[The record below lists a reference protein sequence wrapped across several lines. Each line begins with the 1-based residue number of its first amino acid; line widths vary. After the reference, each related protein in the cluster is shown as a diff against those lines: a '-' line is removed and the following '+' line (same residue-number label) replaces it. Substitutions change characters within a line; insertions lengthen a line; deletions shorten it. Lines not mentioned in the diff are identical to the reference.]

1 MVYEKKIRLNMKKL
15 LFLFSAFLSISLS
28 ANHFVDNKFG
38 SDSIQC
44 IRNINLLSDYVKQKN
59 YDDALTHWR
68 KAYILC
74 PKSTKNIYIDG
85 AKIYKYLIKENKG
98 NLELQKAYLDS
109 LETLYDNRIVNFGQ
123 ENYVLGL
130 KGSDMIKHSFS
141 DLDRAF
147 IYLRQ
152 SVEGQQAKSKAGAL
166 FSYFKAAFKKYQAN
180 SLDKAQLLEVYAI
193 VSDYL
198 DVNISKDSKSK
209 KFYVS
214 AADNVE
220 KLFSNVANCD
230 ELTAMFDSK
239 YQETPNNINLLKRI
253 VKVLDKKDCT
263 DAEIYF
269 LAAKQLHEIEPSAL
283 SAHNMGNL
291 AIKKNKSIEA
301 ITFFKDALK
310 LSETND
316 DKAKYFYGLS
326 AAYFKSGNKST
337 ARDYALKSL
346 EIRPKFGKSML
357 LIGDIYAASANEC
370 GSNSF
375 ESAMLYSAAIDKFIA
390 AKNMDSSLADL
401 ANKKIASYRKY
412 LPTTED
418 AFFNKYKEGDTYTVG
433 CWINESTKVRIK

>member
-1 MVYEKKIRLNMKKL
+1 MKKL

-85 AKIYKYLIKENKG
+85 AKIYKYLIKKNKG

-166 FSYFKAAFKKYQAN
+166 FSYFKAAFKK
-180 SLDKAQLLEVYAI
+180 
-193 VSDYL
+193 
-198 DVNISKDSKSK
+198 
-209 KFYVS
+209 
-214 AADNVE
+214 
-220 KLFSNVANCD
+220 
-230 ELTAMFDSK
+230 
-239 YQETPNNINLLKRI
+239 
-253 VKVLDKKDCT
+253 
-263 DAEIYF
+263 
-269 LAAKQLHEIEPSAL
+269 
-283 SAHNMGNL
+283 
-291 AIKKNKSIEA
+291 
-301 ITFFKDALK
+301 
-310 LSETND
+310 
-316 DKAKYFYGLS
+316 
-326 AAYFKSGNKST
+326 
-337 ARDYALKSL
+337 
-346 EIRPKFGKSML
+346 
-357 LIGDIYAASANEC
+357 
-370 GSNSF
+370 
-375 ESAMLYSAAIDKFIA
+375 
-390 AKNMDSSLADL
+390 
-401 ANKKIASYRKY
+401 
-412 LPTTED
+412 
-418 AFFNKYKEGDTYTVG
+418 
-433 CWINESTKVRIK
+433 